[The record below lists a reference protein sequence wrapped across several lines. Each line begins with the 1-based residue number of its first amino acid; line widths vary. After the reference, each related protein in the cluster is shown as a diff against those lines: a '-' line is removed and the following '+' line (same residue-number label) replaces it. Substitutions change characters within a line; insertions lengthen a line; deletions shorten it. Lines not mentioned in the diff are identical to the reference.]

1 MAKNVRF
8 KIKKK
13 LCVCGRGRSA
23 IKKGG
28 LYESICH
35 TRHFKIFCKGVH
47 RYYMTENVGF
57 RCFIY
62 VLRMALTDVITYIE
76 DTITY
81 SDELTI
87 PVFQLKD
94 LTELYKKQIILYGAA
109 TKDTKYDICSCNSIK
124 KLNTR
129 KRSLFT

>member
-1 MAKNVRF
+1 M
-8 KIKKK
+8 
-13 LCVCGRGRSA
+13 CVCGRGRSP

-28 LYESICH
+28 LYELCYLSVIS
-35 TRHFKIFCKGVH
+35 RHFKIFCKEAH

-62 VLRMALTDVITYIE
+62 VLRIALADVITYIE

-87 PVFQLKD
+87 PEFRLKD
-94 LTELYKKQIILYGAA
+94 LTELYKKEIILYGAA
-109 TKDTKYDICSCNSIK
+109 TRDTKYVICSCNSIK
-124 KLNTR
+124 KPNTR
-129 KRSLFT
+129 KCSLFM